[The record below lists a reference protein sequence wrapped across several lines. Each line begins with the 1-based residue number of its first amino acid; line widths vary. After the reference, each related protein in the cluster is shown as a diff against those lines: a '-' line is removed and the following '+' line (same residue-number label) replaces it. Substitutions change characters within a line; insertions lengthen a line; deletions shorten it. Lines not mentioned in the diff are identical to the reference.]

1 MLARPPQPLSSQA
14 RQRASWTGAQ
24 AGWPRRLAAGV
35 PLPGARACFRVRV
48 DDMAPSRANPS
59 CFDLVVWA
67 WVGAQSKT
75 VAPVNFTK
83 AFWKSNLRVLRW
95 WKQEPMGGTGSK
107 KQGGEVAV
115 HGEPHTGRH
124 SRRRAGWARPL
135 RKDEP

>member
-1 MLARPPQPLSSQA
+1 MLARSPQPLSSQA

-35 PLPGARACFRVRV
+35 PLPGARACFCVRV

-67 WVGAQSKT
+67 WVGAQAKT

-95 WKQEPMGGTGSK
+95 WKQEPMGEQAVRSKVEKLRCMESPTQEDTEKGRLGTAS
-107 KQGGEVAV
+107 
-115 HGEPHTGRH
+115 P
-124 SRRRAGWARPL
+124 
-135 RKDEP
+135 